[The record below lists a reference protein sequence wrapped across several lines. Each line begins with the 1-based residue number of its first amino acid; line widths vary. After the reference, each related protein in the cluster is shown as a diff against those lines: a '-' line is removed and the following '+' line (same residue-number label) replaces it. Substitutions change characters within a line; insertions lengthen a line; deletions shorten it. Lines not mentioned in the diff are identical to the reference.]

1 MHKVWCEE
9 DRISVLQKE
18 MHSSNYDGNT
28 TITIR
33 RKELQYKN
41 QVKGSKLKIAKKQN
55 KYLLTII
62 NECPPHGEITNK
74 TQK

>member
-1 MHKVWCEE
+1 M
-9 DRISVLQKE
+9 
-18 MHSSNYDGNT
+18 MGNT